1 MKAVVVAPG
10 EGRFIAVGSAGAGVT
25 VKASAAETDGLCTV
39 WEGRVPPGTV
49 GAGPHY
55 HRERDEFF
63 YVLEGEMVLRIGE
76 ERHTAGA
83 GTFAFV
89 PHGTIHGFHNASGE
103 SATSAYRAIYKAAT
117 KSAEAHGCRLVRN
130 GKVSA
135 RIAEMQQERQG
146 AASGESA
153 NRDRAGMGLLDETI
167 SRTDCSNLQIQ
178 RLLVVLVGVRAGR
191 VQLRVRVHEHRE
203 FLRQESKVVVADLWI
218 DLQGPPSKEGRARVG
233 GRPRDSVERLFRVGE
248 SGKDGRA

>member
-10 EGRFIAVGSAGAGVT
+10 EGRFIAVGSAGTGVT

-63 YVLEGEMVLRIGE
+63 YVVEGEMVLRIGE

-89 PHGTIHGFHNASGE
+89 PRGTIHGFHNASGE
-103 SATSAYRAIYKAAT
+103 SATL
-117 KSAEAHGCRLVRN
+117 LVMHHPS
-130 GKVSA
+130 GFEQFLE
-135 RIAEMQQERQG
+135 EMQRLAARQG
-146 AASGESA
+146 STEERAALA
-153 NRDRAGMGLLDETI
+153 
-167 SRTDCSNLQIQ
+167 
-178 RLLVVLVGVRAGR
+178 
-191 VQLRVRVHEHRE
+191 
-203 FLRQESKVVVADLWI
+203 
-218 DLQGPPSKEGRARVG
+218 AR
-233 GRPRDSVERLFRVGE
+233 ST
-248 SGKDGRA
+248 